1 MMKVTAVIQT
11 AQGGYADMFP
21 RSVII
26 LFVLFVLGYSS
37 LYKVNEWE
45 QAIVFQFGEIKDT
58 KPNPGLYVKIPLV
71 NTVQKLEKRLLN
83 LDKEAQRF
91 LTSEKKDVLVDYYIK
106 WLISDV
112 NQFYTSTKGDISVA
126 NNLLEQRIN
135 RALRDQFG
143 ERTVQQVVAGE
154 RREILN
160 IVTET
165 TSNLQSELGI
175 SVVDVRT
182 KRIDLPEEVS
192 SSVFARMRAERERV
206 AKDFR
211 ARGSEASERI
221 RANAD
226 REREV
231 ILATAYKDAEIIRG
245 EGDAQATEIYAAAY
259 GKNPEFYALYRS
271 LNAYENSFKKGN
283 DILLLKPDSDFF
295 KYFNQPR
302 AR

>member
-1 MMKVTAVIQT
+1 M
-11 AQGGYADMFP
+11 P
-21 RSVII
+21 RII
-26 LFVLFVLGYSS
+26 ILLFVLFIIGYSS
-37 LYKVNEWE
+37 LYRVNEWE
-45 QAIVFQFGEIKDT
+45 QAIVFQFGEIKET
-58 KPNPGLYVKIPLV
+58 KQDPGLYIKIPVV
-71 NTVQKLEKRLLN
+71 NTVQILEQRLLN

-91 LTSEKKDVLVDYYIK
+91 LTSEKKDVIVDYFIK
-106 WLISDV
+106 WRIADV
-112 NQFYTSTKGDISVA
+112 KQFYTSTKGDLFVA

-160 IVTET
+160 IVTQA
-165 TSNLQSELGI
+165 TSNLQDELGI
-175 SVVDVRT
+175 QVVDVRT

-192 SSVFARMRAERERV
+192 ASVYARMRAERERV

-221 RANAD
+221 KANAD

-245 EGDAQATEIYAAAY
+245 EGDARATEIYAAAY
-259 GKNPEFYALYRS
+259 EKNQEFYALYRS
-271 LNAYENSFKKGN
+271 LNAYENSFRTGN
-283 DILLLKPDSDFF
+283 NILLLEPDSDFF
-295 KYFNQPR
+295 RYFNTPR
-302 AR
+302 DNK

>member
-1 MMKVTAVIQT
+1 LVA
-11 AQGGYADMFP
+11 
-21 RSVII
+21 
-26 LFVLFVLGYSS
+26 VLFLGYSS
-37 LYKVNEWE
+37 IFRVYQWE
-45 QAIVFQFGEIKDT
+45 QSIVFKVREIERSVAE
-58 KPNPGLYVKIPLV
+58 PGLHFMIPWI
-71 NTVQKLEKRLLN
+71 NTVQKFETRLLN
-83 LDKEAQRF
+83 FDQEPQRF
-91 LTSEKKDVLVDYYIK
+91 LTSEKKDVLVDYFIK
-106 WLISDV
+106 WRISDIK
-112 NQFYTSTKGDISVA
+112 QFYTSTKGDLAQA

-165 TSNLQSELGI
+165 TSNLQDELGI

-192 SSVFARMRAERERV
+192 ASVYARMRAERERV

-245 EGDAQATEIYAAAY
+245 EGDAQATEIYAGAY
-259 GKNPEFYALYRS
+259 GKNSEFYAFYRS
-271 LNAYENSFKKGN
+271 LNAYESSFRNGN

-295 KYFNQPR
+295 KYFNFPR
-302 AR
+302 GR